1 MGALLLGAGGVSL
14 MVPFIVPGTAW
25 LLVLAA
31 ALVTAWWL
39 WEKRVKARA
48 SATGVQPMV
57 DPALFRRPSFT
68 IGALESTI
76 YLATM
81 PAVFAIVAIFLQRGM
96 GFTPLEAGLVGLP
109 GAVVVAS
116 LSPWVGSMVQRRGP
130 VLVLLG
136 ALVGLVSLGVLALAF
151 ERSAAGAWSPWIVGV
166 GLIVQS
172 ASQALLLTSTQVL
185 MMDDV
190 AGHEAGAAGGVAQTA
205 QRLGTALGLSVV
217 TGAFFAAL
225 AGAAAESAGPPSAA
239 AYAHAAS
246 TAMGMVAVCWALTAV
261 VAALDV
267 VRRRRAVRAA

>member
-1 MGALLLGAGGVSL
+1 
-14 MVPFIVPGTAW
+14 
-25 LLVLAA
+25 
-31 ALVTAWWL
+31 
-39 WEKRVKARA
+39 
-48 SATGVQPMV
+48 
-57 DPALFRRPSFT
+57 
-68 IGALESTI
+68 
-76 YLATM
+76 
-81 PAVFAIVAIFLQRGM
+81 
-96 GFTPLEAGLVGLP
+96 
-109 GAVVVAS
+109 
-116 LSPWVGSMVQRRGP
+116 
-130 VLVLLG
+130 
-136 ALVGLVSLGVLALAF
+136 VGLVSLGVLALAF

-246 TAMGMVAVCWALTAV
+246 TAMGMVAVCWALTAA

>member
-1 MGALLLGAGGVSL
+1 
-14 MVPFIVPGTAW
+14 
-25 LLVLAA
+25 
-31 ALVTAWWL
+31 
-39 WEKRVKARA
+39 
-48 SATGVQPMV
+48 
-57 DPALFRRPSFT
+57 
-68 IGALESTI
+68 
-76 YLATM
+76 
-81 PAVFAIVAIFLQRGM
+81 
-96 GFTPLEAGLVGLP
+96 
-109 GAVVVAS
+109 
-116 LSPWVGSMVQRRGP
+116 MVQRRGP